1 MKISNL
7 MKSKKRQSAILKFNY
22 WVFFLI
28 LALLAGCSSFQ

>member
-7 MKSKKRQSAILKFNY
+7 MKSKKRQPVVLNFNY

-28 LALLAGCSSFQ
+28 SALLASCSSFQ